1 MNITTLTPDAI
12 ARIQKDFAGSI
23 ENLPETYNQLKKLSE
38 SDSIEI
44 LFYNPR
50 EDVLYDKVKGTR
62 IKVSYLADDSILGH
76 TFLTK
81 KSYISQNVN
90 DDPHFM
96 MAIDNP
102 FKIEVRSQLVIPT
115 FFSGKIEGMLR
126 FSKHKTVY
134 RQDNLQGI
142 KLVQHSFREIFLNER
157 YLQSME
163 MQKNAFDLE
172 TMEVYRAIKSV
183 KATFDMLMK
192 HTDNPEMQ
200 KLLTAGISNADSVF
214 RYLNPNLDNVSRVK
228 SELRQLNKGKLSDG
242 LRVLIADDVQMNVKI
257 LNSLL
262 NGQQHVGEIRTASDG
277 NETWDVVTQAQQ
289 AHSPFD
295 VIFLDHHMP
304 GKLGLEIAE
313 ALKSDTSNP
322 TIIVSITNDPDA
334 IKHKLNLYDHQL
346 TKPFN
351 KESMDEV
358 LSMIQAKR
366 PHKEAVNNG

>member
-1 MNITTLTPDAI
+1 MNISTLTPDAI

-44 LFYNPR
+44 LFYNAK

-102 FKIEVRSQLVIPT
+102 FKIEIRSQLVIPT
-115 FFSGKIEGMLR
+115 FFNGKIEGMLR

-228 SELRQLNKGKLSDG
+228 SELRQLNKGKLNDG

-358 LSMIQAKR
+358 ISMIQAKR